1 MGYTPEQ
8 EKELY
13 FAKVVIGAI
22 DHVECPMLM
31 YEGEKAVVKKALRKY
46 IDEIEEKARFGY

>member
-13 FAKVVIGAI
+13 FANVVIGAI
-22 DHVECPMLM
+22 DHIECPMLM
-31 YEGEKAVVKKALRKY
+31 YEGEKAVVKKALKKY